1 MDLAKTI
8 LVYDAYPQDI
18 GLGHRRKSML
28 WGLTE
33 ITQQSPYLAQGLA
46 QNWPS
51 KTGIA
56 TIIIVI
62 TAVVILGF
70 VVMVTFLSSFL
81 RVFFLCIYLML
92 SSSGHK
98 TLPSSMLGFS
108 RKEPLGLLG
117 YLYQHLWP
125 PLPGVT
131 PLYMSFGVH
140 DL

>member
-1 MDLAKTI
+1 MDLAKTL

-18 GLGHRRKSML
+18 GLGHGWKSML

-81 RVFFLCIYLML
+81 RVFFLCI
-92 SSSGHK
+92 
-98 TLPSSMLGFS
+98 
-108 RKEPLGLLG
+108 
-117 YLYQHLWP
+117 
-125 PLPGVT
+125 
-131 PLYMSFGVH
+131 
-140 DL
+140 